1 MVSCRNCGADV
12 PQERV
17 ELGYDYC
24 TRRDCVA
31 VCLRGHEVVAV
42 GVNKAADQYVR
53 RADLDLPAVPPSTVV
68 PGDQNYPPFAPRR
81 PRRRPPLEVLSD
93 AGRIAT
99 LEAELDEQLARLGPD
114 DRAERLRLINAFNA
128 KLRGFNIRYRTLAR
142 RAA

>member
-1 MVSCRNCGADV
+1 MVSCRNCGAVV

-24 TRRDCVA
+24 TRGECVA
-31 VCLRGHEVVAV
+31 VCLRGPDIVAV

-53 RADLDLPAVPPSTVV
+53 REGLNLPAVPPSTVV
-68 PGDQNYPPFAPRR
+68 SSEQDYPPFAPR
-81 PRRRPPLEVLSD
+81 PPERRPQLETLSD
-93 AGRIAT
+93 AGRIAR

-114 DRAERLRLINAFNA
+114 HHAERLRLINAFNA
-128 KLRGFNIRYRTLAR
+128 RLRGFNIRYRTMAR

>member
-1 MVSCRNCGADV
+1 MVNCRNCGAAV

-31 VCLRGHEVVAV
+31 ICLRSPEVVAV

-53 RADLDLPAVPPSTVV
+53 RADLNLSTVPPSTVV
-68 PGDQNYPPFAPRR
+68 SGDQDYPPFVPRR
-81 PRRRPPLEVLSD
+81 PERRPPLEVLSD
-93 AGRIAT
+93 AGRIAK

-114 DRAERLRLINAFNA
+114 DHGERVRLINAFNA
-128 KLRGFNIRYRTLAR
+128 KLRGFNIRYRTSAR
-142 RAA
+142 RVA